1 MTRYLSAFLLAL
13 IVLGSVGCGPDLKD
27 NIKTVPGDVP
37 QTMAPPPIQKQ
48 PGKDHGGADN

>member
-37 QTMAPPPIQKQ
+37 ATVAPPPMHSPDK
-48 PGKDHGGADN
+48 PHGGVDN